1 MKKAG
6 IFTLTLILIMAMFS
20 GCRGQNSD
28 TTMTT
33 GTTNTTNTTR
43 ATQTTTKATL
53 PAPVVT
59 SPSSTGATSMP
70 LQPGGTDASSSSQMP
85 RRQPGPRY

>member
-20 GCRGQNSD
+20 GCRSQGTD

-33 GTTNTTNTTR
+33 GSGTNTTTK
-43 ATQTTTKATL
+43 ATQATTKATL
-53 PAPVVT
+53 PQPVIT
-59 SPSSTGATSMP
+59 QPSSTVSKPTMP
-70 LQPGGTDASSSSQMP
+70 SSTDATGNRQMP
-85 RRQPGPRY
+85 RQYAGPRY

>member
-20 GCRGQNSD
+20 GCRGQSTD

-33 GTTNTTNTTR
+33 DTGTTNSTTKATQSTTR
-43 ATQTTTKATL
+43 ATL
-53 PAPVVT
+53 PAPVIT
-59 SPSSTGATSMP
+59 QPSSSVSKPTLP
-70 LQPGGTDASSSSQMP
+70 NGTDATGNTEMP
-85 RRQPGPRY
+85 RMYPGPRY

>member
-1 MKKAG
+1 MKRAG

-20 GCRGQNSD
+20 GCRGQDSD

-33 GTTNTTNTTR
+33 GTTNTTR